1 MAKSKPK
8 PGRLKSGQVEK
19 LSEKRLEK
27 IRRTAS
33 WRLPKKYLTPEQQA
47 TRSGNAAR
55 KKQEAYM
62 NEEIVPES
70 GLTRKR
76 LQDMLAYESQLNY
89 GDAERQ
95 LGVQQQQLTS
105 NRNRDSEWYD
115 VYRNNVAEMQ
125 KALTVQNEAA
135 NTASLNTI
143 STAREGS
150 DAQDAKVADDLRQQQ
165 EKLNLGGPS
174 QAASYQGVASQ
185 AANSRDTVL
194 RSMAMAA
201 AERARGG
208 EALLGSA
215 ARGADMQKADALGR
229 YAASELELG
238 NKGQDLAKNKAAFL
252 QKAYEKAISDAQDA
266 VLERKVFEATLD
278 KNKTAAELQRDRL
291 NWQKAYQEAMLGV
304 ARTNAETSRINA
316 ERPRGSGGG
325 SSSSKSSRPRASSSQ
340 IQTTANRMDKLFET
354 TRKRKGR
361 GMSHGENRQKLI
373 KTGNYSNL
381 EIDVINDMV
390 YRGKVSKT
398 NRRRLRAQGF
408 KMSDFPRLK

>member
-1 MAKSKPK
+1 MAKPK
-8 PGRLKSGQVEK
+8 RFKSSQVEK
-19 LSEKRLEK
+19 FSQAKLDKL
-27 IRRTAS
+27 RRTAS
-33 WRLPKKYLTPEQQA
+33 WRLPTKYLSAEQQA
-47 TRSGNAAR
+47 TRAGNAA
-55 KKQEAYM
+55 KAKQDAYL

-89 GDAERQ
+89 GDTERQ
-95 LGVQQQQLTS
+95 LETQRNQLIS
-105 NRNRDSEWYD
+105 NRDRDSQWYD
-115 VYRNNVAEMQ
+115 VYRQNVADMQ
-125 KALTVQNEAA
+125 EALTKQNEAA

-143 STAREGS
+143 STARQGS

-174 QAASYQGVASQ
+174 QAGSYGAVATQ

-229 YAASELELG
+229 YAASDLEF
-238 NKGQDLAKNKAAFL
+238 GQKQRDLAKNKAAFL

-325 SSSSKSSRPRASSSQ
+325 GSSSSKSSRPRASSSQ

-354 TRKRKGR
+354 TRKRKAR

-390 YRGKVSKT
+390 YRGRVSKT
-398 NRRRLRAQGF
+398 NRRRLKAQGF
-408 KMSDFPRLK
+408 KMADFPRLK